1 MSSPVVVPPSE
12 QSDTAVRAEFFAWCA
27 VQTNWSGELEVLE
40 NLKTT
45 LGVNGFAV
53 EGIGN
58 ALIEEWQ
65 ATGLAIGFKK
75 RMRASAKKWL
85 AARGIG
91 LEDSD

>member
-1 MSSPVVVPPSE
+1 MSNPVVVPPSE

-58 ALIEEWQ
+58 ASMEECRLQ
-65 ATGLAIGFKK
+65 DLLLGLRTECVHLRRSGWRREA
-75 RMRASAKKWL
+75 
-85 AARGIG
+85 
-91 LEDSD
+91 